1 MSTESQTN
9 ADKPTGYLGNL
20 TEEQQVKLRALWKL
34 LLQSFDDNALD
45 LVPSPK
51 ASDDNRNSNKNGEDA
66 SSAESVTIKDEGT
79 PATAENLPDQ
89 ASNSSA
95 ANSGK
100 PKKAGKSL
108 NFLKLKRSKGSQ
120 KSKGNGGESTSTED
134 QQTANN
140 TKPEEGLEKLSL
152 NPDSTTDAP
161 TETLREAFWR
171 VVQADHP
178 DSILLRFLRAR
189 KWNVDKT
196 LAMILTAL
204 RWRIESKVDEI
215 ITLGEE
221 GLDPKILEKGISF
234 LHGEDKQGR
243 PVVVTRVKMHRK
255 DDQTLEEMTRYL
267 IWTIETL
274 RMFLAPGMETV
285 TIIFDLSDF
294 TMANMDFNFV
304 KILIRCLEAY
314 YPESLGVLLIYNAPW
329 IFSGVWRM
337 ISPLLDP
344 VVAAKIKF
352 IDQKEQFEDFIDPTH
367 LVDWLGGQS
376 DFQYEYQKPTPEEN
390 KLMQNV
396 EERDRRLVQYSALT
410 NQFEEVTRSWAELG
424 AQLDDNDDESEKQ
437 ELADLQSKRMSL
449 AEELRQAMRDLDP
462 YIRART
468 LYHRMGVLQA
478 HGSSTWDHAIASK
491 DNEQKE

>member
-1 MSTESQTN
+1 MSAETQTN
-9 ADKPTGYLGNL
+9 GDKPTGYLGNL
-20 TEEQQVKLRALWKL
+20 TDEQQQKLQALWKL
-34 LLQSFDDNALD
+34 LLQCFDDNALD
-45 LVPSPK
+45 LASSPDTG
-51 ASDDNRNSNKNGEDA
+51 DDSNNNGEVA
-66 SSAESVTIKDEGT
+66 SPEESASTNGAGT
-79 PATAENLPDQ
+79 SPATENPSDQVPDSTT
-89 ASNSSA
+89 AGSA
-95 ANSGK
+95 K
-100 PKKAGKSL
+100 PKKSGKSL
-108 NFLKLKRSKGSQ
+108 NFLKLKRSKGSS
-120 KSKGNGGESTSTED
+120 KSKTGGESTPAED
-134 QQTANN
+134 QTAKD
-140 TKPEEGLEKLSL
+140 TKPEEAMEKLSL
-152 NPDSTTDAP
+152 SPDSTTDAP
-161 TETLREAFWR
+161 TETLRESFWR

-189 KWNVDKT
+189 KWNVDKA

-204 RWRIESKVDEI
+204 RWRIESRVDEV

-221 GLDPKILEKGISF
+221 GLDLKILEKGISF

-255 DDQTLEEMTRYL
+255 DDQTVEEMTRYL

-314 YPESLGVLLIYNAPW
+314 YPESLGALLIYNAPW

-344 VVAAKIKF
+344 VVASKINF
-352 IDQKEQFEDFIDPTH
+352 IDQKQQFENFIDPTQ

-376 DFQYEYQKPTPEEN
+376 SFRYEYQKPTPEEN
-390 KLMQNV
+390 KLMKNV
-396 EERDRRLVQYSALT
+396 EERDRRLAQYTALT
-410 NQFEEVTRSWAELG
+410 NQLEEVTRSWAELG
-424 AQLDDNDDESEKQ
+424 APLDDNESAKQ
-437 ELADLQSKRMSL
+437 ELADLQSKRMAL
-449 AEELRQAMRDLDP
+449 AEELRQVVRDMDP

-478 HGSSTWDHAIASK
+478 HGSSTWDHIVGSK
-491 DNEQKE
+491 DDEQKE